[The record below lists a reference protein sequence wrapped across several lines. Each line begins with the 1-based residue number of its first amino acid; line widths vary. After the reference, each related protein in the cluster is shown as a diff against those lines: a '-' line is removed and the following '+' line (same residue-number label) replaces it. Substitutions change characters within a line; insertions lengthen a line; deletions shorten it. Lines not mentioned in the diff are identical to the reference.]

1 MARRSLERI
10 PGPAAILL
18 VALVY
23 YAFATLGLKL
33 ALPGTNA
40 TPVWPP
46 SGLAFAALILLGSR
60 AWPGV
65 ALGAFLV
72 NVVGFISAGM
82 PPSTYVPVSAAI
94 AIGNAMEA
102 VTGLYLLRHLA
113 GREDPFLS
121 SRRVFSFLAAA
132 ILMCA
137 VSASVGPTAE
147 ALAGLTEVAGL
158 GQVRLTWWLGD
169 LAGVLAITP
178 LILSWASRP
187 PRPWTRRRSAEAVL
201 HLTCLVAACRLLSL
215 EPALPKT
222 VLLPFYVWSVFR
234 FGLPLASVSVALS
247 TGLAASSAAAGAW
260 GRPERLN
267 SELLVLQTYF
277 VVMAA
282 TVLVMNALLE
292 ERRSAQEEIRGL
304 NRLLESKVRRRT
316 AQLAAVNADLESFDY
331 SVAHDLRAPLRSID
345 NFSKI
350 LSDDY
355 ASRLDERGVE
365 FLSRIRAACGR
376 MARLIDGLLRVSV
389 SGSGTL
395 KLKEVDLSHLAREIF
410 DRRTRSGPARTVRW
424 KAPEKAPVR
433 GDPDLLGIVMENLID
448 NAYKFT
454 EGRDPA
460 IIEFG
465 VKSAPG
471 GPVYFLKDNGIGF
484 DTSQTDRLFGIFE
497 RLHDPARYPGTG
509 VGLAQ
514 VLRLV
519 RRHGGRAWAEGAAD
533 VGAIFYFTLAAEP
546 PEPPPA

>member
-1 MARRSLERI
+1 MARRTLERF
-10 PGPAAILL
+10 PAPAAILL

-23 YAFATLGLKL
+23 YASATLGLKL

-46 SGLAFAALILLGSR
+46 SGLAFAAVLLFGVR
-60 AWPGV
+60 VWPGV
-65 ALGAFLV
+65 ALGAFSV
-72 NVVGFISAGM
+72 NVAGFMAAGI
-82 PPSTYVPVSAAI
+82 PAATFLPVSAAI
-94 AIGNAMEA
+94 AVGNALEA
-102 VTGLYLLRHLA
+102 VAGLYLLRHLA
-113 GREDPFLS
+113 GKDDPFLS
-121 SRRVFSFLAAA
+121 VRRVFGFLAASF
-132 ILMCA
+132 LMCA
-137 VSASVGPTAE
+137 VAASVGPTAE
-147 ALAGLTEVAGL
+147 ALAGLTAVAGL

-169 LAGVLAITP
+169 LAGVLAFTP
-178 LILSWASRP
+178 LVWSWSQRQL
-187 PRPWTRRRSAEAVL
+187 RPWTRRRTAEAVL
-201 HLTCLVAACRLLSL
+201 CIACLIGASRVLSL

-222 VLLPFYVWSVFR
+222 MLMPFYVWAVFR
-234 FGLPLASVSVALS
+234 FGLPLASVSIALS
-247 TGLAASSAAAGAW
+247 TGLAAWSAAATYTG
-260 GRPERLN
+260 GPERLN
-267 SELLVLQTYF
+267 MELLVLQTYV

-316 AQLAAVNADLESFDY
+316 AQLAAANADLESFDY

-350 LSDDY
+350 LSEEY
-355 ASRLDERGVE
+355 NNRLDDRGQE
-365 FLSRIRAACGR
+365 FLARVRAACGR

-395 KLKEVDLSHLAREIF
+395 KVKDVDLSHLAREIF

-424 KAPEKAPVR
+424 KTPEKAPVR
-433 GDPDLLGIVMENLID
+433 GDPDLLATVLENLID
-448 NAYKFT
+448 NAYKFS

-465 VKSAPG
+465 VQSGPG
-471 GPVYFLKDNGIGF
+471 GPVYYVKDNGIGF
-484 DTSQTDRLFGIFE
+484 DMSKADRLFGIFE
-497 RLHDPARYPGTG
+497 RLHDPARYSGTG

-519 RRHGGRAWAEGAAD
+519 RRHGGRAWAESKEGE
-533 VGAIFYFTLAAEP
+533 GSTFYFTLALEP
-546 PEPPPA
+546 VETPA